1 MSIADK
7 LNTLQ
12 TIKGNI
18 KTAIENKGVTVGD
31 APFTDYSEKINN
43 IKINGGLNVQ
53 ETGIILS
60 DSKFTTVPDGLD
72 WDGITNMRYMFSN
85 CRNLIEL
92 PKIDTSKVTN
102 MEVMLQHCKGL
113 TTIPQLDTSKV
124 EMLSL
129 MFYGCDNLTTIPQ
142 LDGSSISES
151 YGPFSSSPNLINV
164 GGFTNLK
171 YGFHYGDGFDKL
183 ENLTYQSCIN
193 ILNGLYD
200 FVAAGETPKTA
211 QGVIKVHQNFLDAVG
226 DEVSIATNKGWTITA

>member
-12 TIKGNI
+12 TIKENI

-31 APFTDYSEKINN
+31 VPFTDYSEKINN
-43 IKINGGLNVQ
+43 IKIKGGLNVQ
-53 ETGIILS
+53 ETGIVLS
-60 DSKFTTVPDGLD
+60 NSKFTTVPDGLD
-72 WDGITNMRYMFSN
+72 WEGITNMRYMFSD
-85 CRNLIEL
+85 CKNLIEL
-92 PKIDTSKVTN
+92 PLIDTSNVTE
-102 MEVMLQHCKGL
+102 MALMLQNCISL

-124 EMLSL
+124 ETISL
-129 MFYGCDNLTTIPQ
+129 MFNGCSNLTTIPQ
-142 LDGSSISES
+142 LDGSSISEN
-151 YGPFSSSPNLINV
+151 YGPFSYSSNLINV

-171 YGFHYGDGFDKL
+171 YGFHYGDGFNKL
-183 ENLTYQSCIN
+183 QNLTYQSCIN

-200 FVAAGETPKTA
+200 FVGNGEEPKSS

>member
-12 TIKGNI
+12 TIKENI

-31 APFTDYSEKINN
+31 VPFTDYSEKINN
-43 IKINGGLNVQ
+43 IKISGSLNVQ

-72 WDGITNMRYMFSN
+72 WDGITSMRFMFSN
-85 CRNLIEL
+85 CKYLTEL
-92 PKIDTSKVTN
+92 PLIDTSKVTN
-102 MEVMLQHCKGL
+102 MDLMLQNCTSL
-113 TTIPQLDTSKV
+113 TTIPSLDTSKV
-124 EMLSL
+124 ESLSL
-129 MFYGCDNLTTIPQ
+129 MFNGCSNLTTIPQ

-151 YGPFSSSPNLINV
+151 YGPFSYSSNLINV

-171 YGFHYGDGFDKL
+171 YGFHYGDGFNKL

-193 ILNGLYD
+193 ILNGLFD
-200 FVAAGETPKTA
+200 FVGNGEEPKTA
-211 QGVIKVHQNFLDAVG
+211 QGVIKVHKNFLDAVG

>member
-1 MSIADK
+1 MSVADK

-12 TIKGNI
+12 TIKANI
-18 KTAIENKGVTVGD
+18 KTAIENKGVDVGD
-31 APFTDYSEKINN
+31 APFTEYANKIAN
-43 IKINGGLNVQ
+43 IEGGGGLNVQ

-85 CRNLIEL
+85 CKNLIEL
-92 PKIDTSKVTN
+92 PLIDTSNVTE
-102 MEVMLQHCKGL
+102 MTLMLQNCSSL

-124 EMLSL
+124 ETFSL
-129 MFYGCDNLTTIPQ
+129 MFNGCSNLTTIPQ
-142 LDGSSISES
+142 LDCSSISES
-151 YGPFSSSPNLINV
+151 YGPFSYSSNLINV

-171 YGFHYGDGFDKL
+171 YGFHYGDGFNKL

-193 ILNGLYD
+193 ILNGLFD
-200 FVAAGETPKTA
+200 FVGNGEEPKTA
-211 QGVIKVHQNFLDAVG
+211 QGVIKVHKNFLDAVG